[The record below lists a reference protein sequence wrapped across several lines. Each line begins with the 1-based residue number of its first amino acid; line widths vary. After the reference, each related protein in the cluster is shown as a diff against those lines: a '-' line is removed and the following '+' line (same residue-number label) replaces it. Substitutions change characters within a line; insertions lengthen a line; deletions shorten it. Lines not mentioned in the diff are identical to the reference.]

1 MRHLVAGMSGGVVST
16 VLLHPL
22 DLLKIRFAVD
32 DGKVGKQNY
41 SGLGQAVKSI
51 VRLEG
56 VRGLY
61 RGVVANTVTS
71 ASSWGSYFLFY
82 QSIKH
87 KMQGGISKTQ
97 LSSTAHL
104 VAASEAGLL
113 TLIITNPI
121 TVVKTRL
128 CLQHRGKA
136 MGTSVHYKG
145 MRDAFSKI
153 VQHEGLSGLYKGFV
167 PGLCGVIHG
176 AIQFMVYEDLK
187 CHYNNYHRKAIDSPL
202 SPTAYLS
209 CAVISKLVAA
219 VTTYPYQVVRA
230 RLQDTGCAYS
240 GTWDCVRSTIR
251 YEGLAGLYKGMTPYL
266 FHVMPNICLVFSVYE
281 FVVNR

>member
-82 QSIKH
+82 QVLKKNIERTELIDIIFTEH
-87 KMQGGISKTQ
+87 QAQDAGRHFENPTF
-97 LSSTAHL
+97 LYSSP
-104 VAASEAGLL
+104 G
-113 TLIITNPI
+113 
-121 TVVKTRL
+121 R
-128 CLQHRGKA
+128 CL
-136 MGTSVHYKG
+136 
-145 MRDAFSKI
+145 
-153 VQHEGLSGLYKGFV
+153 
-167 PGLCGVIHG
+167 
-176 AIQFMVYEDLK
+176 
-187 CHYNNYHRKAIDSPL
+187 
-202 SPTAYLS
+202 
-209 CAVISKLVAA
+209 
-219 VTTYPYQVVRA
+219 
-230 RLQDTGCAYS
+230 
-240 GTWDCVRSTIR
+240 
-251 YEGLAGLYKGMTPYL
+251 
-266 FHVMPNICLVFSVYE
+266 
-281 FVVNR
+281 